1 MDDPCRVEVF
11 NSTQHLV
18 QQIGQPLVVKLH
30 LNDLA
35 KVGIHQ
41 LHYKVTVG
49 GLVGERGSG
58 KRGRNGG
65 RGCKRQ
71 EREEKEEEE
80 EEGCVCVCVC
90 V

>member
-18 QQIGQPLVVKLH
+18 QQIGQPLVIKLH

-49 GLVGERGSG
+49 GLVGKRGSG
-58 KRGRNGG
+58 KRGWNGG

-71 EREEKEEEE
+71 GIEEEE
-80 EEGCVCVCVC
+80 EEV
-90 V
+90 